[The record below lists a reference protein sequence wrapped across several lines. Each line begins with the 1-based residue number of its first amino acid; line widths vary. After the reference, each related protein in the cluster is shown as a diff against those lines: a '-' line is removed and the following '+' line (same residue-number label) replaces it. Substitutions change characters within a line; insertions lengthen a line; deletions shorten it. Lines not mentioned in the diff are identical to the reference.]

1 MHEEV
6 IQEEYISV
14 SEFASRVGVS
24 KQAVYQQLSKKLKPY
39 LLVVDGVKKISIRAI
54 SDVYGQSDSKGDSK
68 ENEQELS
75 KLLIDSLNKQLEEK
89 DRQIAELHRLI
100 ATAQMQLTES
110 QHRLQELQELE
121 EKDQTVNVKND
132 EVSSVVDQNEN
143 QKIKELEQMIE
154 QLEEDRKKPWWKK
167 LFNI

>member
-39 LLVVDGVKKISIRAI
+39 LLVVDGVKKLSIRAI

-110 QHRLQELQELE
+110 QHRLQELE

-132 EVSSVVDQNEN
+132 EVLSVVDQNEN

-154 QLEEDRKKPWWKK
+154 QFEEDRKKPWWKK